1 MKAKDVMTHCVVT
14 IAPEA
19 TVVEAIGRMLSHQ
32 VSGMPVVDAAGRLVG
47 IVSEG
52 DFVRRA
58 ELHTE
63 APQRRWL
70 ELLLGSYAGADD
82 YARSHGR
89 TVADVMSPE
98 VATVGP
104 ESPLADVVALMD
116 ERDVKRV
123 PVVDGGRL
131 VGIVSRADLMV
142 ALAKSLGA
150 TKHAPASD
158 EAIRDALLKEMKR
171 QTWCPLHAI
180 RVTVR
185 GGVVDMRGEIFD
197 ERQRRALRV
206 LVESRDG
213 VRAVHDR
220 LTLAGSR
227 AVAEDDVAPTTSRR
241 ATPR

>member
-19 TVVEAIGRMLSHQ
+19 SVVDAIGRMLSHQ
-32 VSGMPVVDAAGRLVG
+32 VSGMPVVDATGRLVG

-63 APQRRWL
+63 GPPRRWL
-70 ELLLGSYAGADD
+70 ELLLGAGARADD

-98 VATVGP
+98 VASVGS
-104 ESPLADVVALMD
+104 ESPLAEIVALMD

-123 PVVDGGRL
+123 PVVDGGRV

-142 ALAKSLGA
+142 ALAKSLGEPKRA
-150 TKHAPASD
+150 ASD
-158 EAIRDALLKEMKR
+158 EAIRDALLREMKH

-185 GGVVDMRGEIFD
+185 DGVVDMRGEIFD

-206 LVESRDG
+206 LAESCDG
-213 VRAVHDR
+213 VRAVRDR
-220 LTLAGSR
+220 LTLAGTR
-227 AVAEDDVAPTTSRR
+227 AAPDDDFAPTRSRR
-241 ATPR
+241 AR

>member
-14 IAPEA
+14 ITPEA
-19 TVVEAIGRMLSHQ
+19 TVVDAIGRMLSHQ
-32 VSGMPVVDAAGRLVG
+32 VSGMPVVDAKGRLVG
-47 IVSEG
+47 VVSEG

-63 APQRRWL
+63 APRQRWL
-70 ELLLGSYAGADD
+70 ELLLGSAAGADD

-89 TVADVMSPE
+89 TVADVMSTD
-98 VATVGP
+98 VASVGP
-104 ESPLADVVALMD
+104 ESPLAHVVALMD

-142 ALAKSLGA
+142 ALAKSLGER
-150 TKHAPASD
+150 TPTPASD
-158 EAIRDALLKEMKR
+158 EAIRDALMKEMKR

-180 RVTVR
+180 RVVVR
-185 GGVVDMRGEIFD
+185 NGVVDMRGEIFD

-206 LVESRDG
+206 LAEGCAG

-227 AVAEDDVAPTTSRR
+227 AVSGDARES
-241 ATPR
+241 